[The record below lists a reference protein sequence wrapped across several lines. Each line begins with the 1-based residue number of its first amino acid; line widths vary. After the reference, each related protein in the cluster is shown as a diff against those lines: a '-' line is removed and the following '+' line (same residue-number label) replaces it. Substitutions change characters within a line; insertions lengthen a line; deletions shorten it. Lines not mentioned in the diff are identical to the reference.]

1 VTTIRVLGTI
11 ALILSIGCS
20 QPNARIQ
27 TRLNHD
33 AELSGVLPY
42 NPLNWEILSSTL
54 NPAERTLSTLTGNAQ
69 AVAYARQHVSSN
81 YPVGSILAMT
91 TWRQQ
96 EDPRWFGGKIPESVR
111 SVEFL
116 EVQPA
121 VDRGETYLY
130 KIVESDLL
138 LMSKTALVQIARPI
152 GYSGVSSLVHRSIG
166 VGSSGRAP

>member
-81 YPVGSILAMT
+81 YPVGSVLAMT

-96 EDPRWFGGKIPESVR
+96 EDPRWFGGKIPGSVR

-130 KIVESDLL
+130 SMYVGTPLRK
-138 LMSKTALVQIARPI
+138 LVSVAEKSPT
-152 GYSGVSSLVHRSIG
+152 
-166 VGSSGRAP
+166 GRAAYLLAEKAAIMP

>member
-33 AELSGVLPY
+33 AELSGELPY

-81 YPVGSILAMT
+81 YPVGSVLAMT

-130 KIVESDLL
+130 SMYVGTPLRK
-138 LMSKTALVQIARPI
+138 LVSVAEKSPT
-152 GYSGVSSLVHRSIG
+152 
-166 VGSSGRAP
+166 GRAAYLLAEKAAIMP

>member
-20 QPNARIQ
+20 QPKARIQ

-81 YPVGSILAMT
+81 YPVGSVLAMT

-130 KIVESDLL
+130 SMYVGTPLRK
-138 LMSKTALVQIARPI
+138 LVSVAEKSPT
-152 GYSGVSSLVHRSIG
+152 
-166 VGSSGRAP
+166 GRAAYLLAEKAAIMP

>member
-33 AELSGVLPY
+33 AELSGELPY

-81 YPVGSILAMT
+81 YPVGSVLAMT

-96 EDPRWFGGKIPESVR
+96 EDPRWFGGKIPGSVR

-130 KIVESDLL
+130 SMYVGTPLRK
-138 LMSKTALVQIARPI
+138 LVSVAEKSPT
-152 GYSGVSSLVHRSIG
+152 
-166 VGSSGRAP
+166 GRAAYLLAEKAAIMP

>member
-130 KIVESDLL
+130 SMYVGTPLRK
-138 LMSKTALVQIARPI
+138 LVSVAEKSPT
-152 GYSGVSSLVHRSIG
+152 
-166 VGSSGRAP
+166 GRAAYLLAEKAAIMP

>member
-33 AELSGVLPY
+33 AELSGELPY

-130 KIVESDLL
+130 SMYVGTPLRK
-138 LMSKTALVQIARPI
+138 LVSVAEKSPT
-152 GYSGVSSLVHRSIG
+152 
-166 VGSSGRAP
+166 GRAAYLLAEKAAIMP

>member
-33 AELSGVLPY
+33 AELSGELPY

-81 YPVGSILAMT
+81 YPVGSVLAMT

-96 EDPRWFGGKIPESVR
+96 EDPRWFGGKIRGSVR

-130 KIVESDLL
+130 SMYVGTPLRK
-138 LMSKTALVQIARPI
+138 LVSVAEKSPT
-152 GYSGVSSLVHRSIG
+152 
-166 VGSSGRAP
+166 GRAAYLLAEKAAIMP

>member
-81 YPVGSILAMT
+81 YPVGSVLAMT

-130 KIVESDLL
+130 SMYVGTPLRK
-138 LMSKTALVQIARPI
+138 LVSVAEKSPT
-152 GYSGVSSLVHRSIG
+152 
-166 VGSSGRAP
+166 GRAAYLLAEKAAIMP